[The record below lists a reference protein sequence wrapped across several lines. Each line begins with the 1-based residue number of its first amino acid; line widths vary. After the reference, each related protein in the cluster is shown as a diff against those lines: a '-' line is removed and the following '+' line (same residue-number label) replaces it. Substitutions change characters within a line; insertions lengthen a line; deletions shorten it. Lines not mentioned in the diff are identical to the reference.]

1 MWLQLCGCG
10 NLVLGLII
18 VTKSHLVYL
27 EKEIADG
34 RRNSTVSL
42 SKLLAVKTI
51 MVDMN
56 LLLRILVGLLS

>member
-1 MWLQLCGCG
+1 MRLCGQG

-27 EKEIADG
+27 EKGIADG
-34 RRNSTVSL
+34 RCNYTVSL
-42 SKLLAVKTI
+42 SKLLAAKTI

-56 LLLRILVGLLS
+56 LFLRILVGLLS